1 MAAAVLSNC
10 KGVSLYAC
18 QPHAPLLRGRGRQ
31 READT
36 YYYVPR
42 GTGTEICRGGREE
55 KIVPIWARAPRY
67 IPGQQGPR
75 LTASH
80 SAAGHR
86 AAVYVLLLATLR
98 VTA

>member
-1 MAAAVLSNC
+1 MNTTV
-10 KGVSLYAC
+10 
-18 QPHAPLLRGRGRQ
+18 
-31 READT
+31 
-36 YYYVPR
+36 YVPR
-42 GTGTEICRGGREE
+42 GTEICRGGREE
-55 KIVPIWARAPRY
+55 KIGQFGPVPRY
-67 IPGQQGPR
+67 IPSQQGPR